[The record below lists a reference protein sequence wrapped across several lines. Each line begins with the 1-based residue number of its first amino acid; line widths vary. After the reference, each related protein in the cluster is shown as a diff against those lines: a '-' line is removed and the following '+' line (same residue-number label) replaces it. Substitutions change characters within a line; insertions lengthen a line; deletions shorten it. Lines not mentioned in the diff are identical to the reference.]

1 MAHYSVYPYIQFGLN
16 SGTCETERRRI
27 PAYGH
32 TDYITKGGDG
42 ALNGEEAAKKS
53 LTDATTKAL
62 SGLGFGQTFMNM
74 LRQ

>member
-1 MAHYSVYPYIQFGLN
+1 MGMAHYSVYPYIQFGLN

-53 LTDATTKAL
+53 LTDATKKRYPASDL
-62 SGLGFGQTFMNM
+62 RHIFMGI
-74 LRQ
+74 